1 MKNYAVNN
9 SKSFLR
15 GYEKSGDELIL
26 SLGDNST
33 ISVANTEENIGY
45 LDELM
50 IEQHYRYRNTTSPLV
65 SFKDIV
71 LAGSL
76 GVLTSGLVAG
86 DNSTSMSLQDNLK
99 ISTVLGISAFSISL
113 LLINTIKAMKA
124 SSDYEKDELFL
135 SYQKELAL
143 FLTSEA
149 FYNPLS
155 KNQKDKFQC
164 VRENEKS
171 LSLNLINDLSLK
183 EIKDVILKM
192 EKFNNNSD
200 VFLEKFNSKGRK

>member
-1 MKNYAVNN
+1 M
-9 SKSFLR
+9 
-15 GYEKSGDELIL
+15 
-26 SLGDNST
+26 
-33 ISVANTEENIGY
+33 
-45 LDELM
+45 
-50 IEQHYRYRNTTSPLV
+50 
-65 SFKDIV
+65 
-71 LAGSL
+71 AGSL

-149 FYNPLS
+149 FYNSLS

>member
-124 SSDYEKDELFL
+124 SSDYEKDELVL
-135 SYQKELAL
+135 SYQ
-143 FLTSEA
+143 
-149 FYNPLS
+149 
-155 KNQKDKFQC
+155 
-164 VRENEKS
+164 
-171 LSLNLINDLSLK
+171 
-183 EIKDVILKM
+183 
-192 EKFNNNSD
+192 
-200 VFLEKFNSKGRK
+200 